1 MGWSSVSIHGYSGLA
16 LFLPIAVAV
25 KTQKANR
32 LRAGSESKVPPAP
45 RSFGSLKWPTVGTSP
60 EGDRLKSCR
69 VGFGSLL
76 KTLSHWSHQNRPFR
90 DTLWMLLGV
99 FFLASEHVVRHL
111 VLLSSLARAEEE
123 WTSVRCSGNE
133 CSLRD

>member
-1 MGWSSVSIHGYSGLA
+1 MFSLCVKALVPGDVSLSEMEQCFYPCSGLA
-16 LFLPIAVAV
+16 LFLLVLHVPIAVAV

-32 LRAGSESKVPPAP
+32 LRTGSESEVPPDA

-60 EGDRLKSCR
+60 AGDRLKSCR

-76 KTLSHWSHQNRPFR
+76 KTLSHWSRQNRPFR

-99 FFLASEHVVRHL
+99 FF
-111 VLLSSLARAEEE
+111 
-123 WTSVRCSGNE
+123 
-133 CSLRD
+133 